1 MNAIEVA
8 NWLNTEATDEEFAE
22 VFALLDMAMFGRG
35 IPTHYS
41 REGIIERADYN
52 GLCKRLNDILLEIQ
66 R

>member
-1 MNAIEVA
+1 MSAIEVA

-35 IPTHYS
+35 IPKYYN
-41 REGIIERADYN
+41 RESIIKRADYKQ
-52 GLCKRLNDILLEIQ
+52 LCKKLKDILLEIQ